1 MKPQRAAGRVRLF
14 PILSGLVFVAIAVLY
29 LLQAN
34 GVLTVAWR
42 VLLPLELIALGLS
55 WLLAAVYNRSP
66 RRDANQASRER

>member
-1 MKPQRAAGRVRLF
+1 MRLF
-14 PILSGLVFVAIAVLY
+14 PILSGLVFVVVAVLY

-42 VLLPLELIALGLS
+42 VLVPLELIALGLA

-66 RRDANQASRER
+66 RRDASHESRER

>member
-1 MKPQRAAGRVRLF
+1 VRLF
-14 PILSGLVFVAIAVLY
+14 PILGGLVFVAVAVLY

-66 RRDANQASRER
+66 RRDATQASRER